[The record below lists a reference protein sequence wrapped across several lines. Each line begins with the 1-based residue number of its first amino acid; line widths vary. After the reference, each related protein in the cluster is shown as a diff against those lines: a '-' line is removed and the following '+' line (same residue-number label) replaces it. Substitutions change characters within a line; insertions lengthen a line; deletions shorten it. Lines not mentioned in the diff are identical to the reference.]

1 VTPKGKITFQ
11 LRYRYGGRP
20 LLGGAG
26 QRQAW
31 HCKLILANANANA
44 NAKQMLKWGV
54 KRQLI
59 LMPPLSDINAKED
72 LQIKTIAGSR
82 SLSDEEIR
90 QVWKAIEQQVFCAP

>member
-20 LLGGAG
+20 LLGGGAG

-31 HCKLILANANANA
+31 HCKLILANA

-59 LMPPLSDINAKED
+59 LMPPLSDINAKEN
-72 LQIKTIAGSR
+72 LQVKTIAGSR

-90 QVWKAIEQQVFCAP
+90 QVWKGIEQQAFCAP